1 MWRSK
6 EVRLVAL
13 LSGLALALRL
23 ALVLAVERDEFVF
36 NDTFFYG
43 LTANSLAN
51 GDGFAFVPGVPTAQ
65 WPPVFPL
72 VLSFVFRLTGSHEQI
87 VGELFNAV
95 LGTLTVPLLYLLI
108 RRVFGRREALVGAA
122 VLAVLPGQ
130 ILWTDVLLA
139 ETLYTF
145 LLVGFFLLLA
155 VLPPRPSSAV
165 ALGAAIGLL
174 TLTRGE
180 GLLLVPVVLA
190 AWWPALPRRALLAR
204 AAVVVAML
212 AVVIAPWTIR
222 NAIVMDAFIPLSTNS
237 STTLWSGHNPGATGG
252 QSYASQDLIGRRSSD
267 NPEVEEAK
275 NLRSEALEYMVSN
288 PRREL
293 ELIPLKLLNLNRGDS
308 WALEWVNASESGR
321 RPIGAEIGTPIR
333 VAADFAYY
341 GLLAAT
347 LASILLFWRALWRR
361 PVTRGALV
369 LFAGSLVM
377 FGFVYYGNYR
387 YRVPL
392 EPLMILF
399 AAPLL
404 VRAWDLRASSPDTAT
419 AASTTMEISAA

>member
-1 MWRSK
+1 MWRSRHL
-6 EVRLVAL
+6 RLLAL
-13 LSGLALALRL
+13 LTGLGLVLRL
-23 ALVLAVERDEFVF
+23 ALVLAVERDEAVF

-43 LTANSLAN
+43 VTANSLAN
-51 GDGFAFVPGVPTAQ
+51 GEGFAFVPGVPTAH

-72 VLSFVFRLTGSHEQI
+72 LLSVVFRVAGAHQ
-87 VGELFNAV
+87 VAGEVLNAL
-95 LGTLTVPLLYLLI
+95 LGTLTIPVLYLLI
-108 RRVFGRREALVGAA
+108 RRVLGPREAMLGAA

-145 LLVGFFLLLA
+145 LLVTFFLLLA
-155 VLPPRPSSAV
+155 VLPPRGWSAV
-165 ALGAAIGLL
+165 ALGLAIGLL

-190 AWWPALPRRALLAR
+190 AWWTALPARVLLAR
-204 AAVVVAML
+204 GAVVVAML
-212 AVVIAPWTIR
+212 VLVMAPWTIR
-222 NAIVMDAFIPLSTNS
+222 NAIEMDAFIPLSTNS
-237 STTLWSGHNPGATGG
+237 STTLWSGHNPNATGG
-252 QSYASQDLIGRRSSD
+252 QSYAGSDLTGRITGS
-267 NPEVEEAK
+267 NPEVEEA
-275 NLRSEALEYMVSN
+275 NILRSEALKFMVSN

-308 WALEWVNASESGR
+308 WALEWVNASDIGK
-321 RPIGAEIGTPIR
+321 RPIGSEIGTPIR
-333 VAADFAYY
+333 VAADSTYY

-347 LASILLFWRALWRR
+347 LISILLFGRALWRR
-361 PVTRGALV
+361 PVTRGILV
-369 LFAGSLVM
+369 LFAGALFM

-392 EPLMILF
+392 EPLMILI

-404 VRAWDLRASSPDTAT
+404 VRAWDLRARSPDTAT